1 MITRKSERG
10 TLVDQRSKFGYVCT
24 WHEHGKEVAFT
35 RIDMLETPADFDE
48 DTLRKSLPIF
58 ILFKC

>member
-24 WHEHGKEVAFT
+24 WHEHGNEVAFT
-35 RIDMLETPADFDE
+35 RIDKLETPADFDG
-48 DTLRKSLPIF
+48 DTLRKR
-58 ILFKC
+58 